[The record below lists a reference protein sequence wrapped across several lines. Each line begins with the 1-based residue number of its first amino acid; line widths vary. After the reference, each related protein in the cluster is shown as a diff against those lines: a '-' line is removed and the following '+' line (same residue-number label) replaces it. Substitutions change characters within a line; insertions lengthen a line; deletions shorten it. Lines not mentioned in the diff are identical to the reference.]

1 MKIIDIS
8 LPVKRN
14 MPIWPKSVKPDF
26 RLVSSHKK
34 GDLWTETEI
43 RMNLHTGTHIDA
55 PLHRIKNG
63 VSVDRLPLESMIGQ
77 AAVVY
82 LPKAE
87 IITNQELTKLH
98 LPQNINRILFKTSNS
113 DFWLKGKRSFQKNF
127 VALSPDAAL
136 WLTKR
141 KIKLVGC
148 DYLSV
153 ASFGNTSEVH
163 EILLKKGIVLLEGL
177 NLSKV
182 KPGVY
187 QLVCFPLR
195 FVGAEASPVRAIL
208 IR

>member
-8 LPVKRN
+8 LPIKRN

-26 RLVSSHKK
+26 KLVSSHKK

-43 RMNLHTGTHIDA
+43 HMNLHTGTHIDA

-77 AAVVY
+77 AAIVY

-87 IITNQELTKLH
+87 IITDQELMKLH
-98 LPQNINRILFKTSNS
+98 LSQNINRILFKTTNS
-113 DFWLKGKRSFQKNF
+113 DFWLKHKIGFQKKF
-127 VALSPDAAL
+127 VALNVEAAL
-136 WLTKR
+136 WLAKR

-153 ASFGNTSEVH
+153 APFGNTSEVH

-187 QLVCFPLR
+187 QLVCFPLN
-195 FVGAEASPVRAIL
+195 FVGSEASPVRAVL
-208 IR
+208 MH